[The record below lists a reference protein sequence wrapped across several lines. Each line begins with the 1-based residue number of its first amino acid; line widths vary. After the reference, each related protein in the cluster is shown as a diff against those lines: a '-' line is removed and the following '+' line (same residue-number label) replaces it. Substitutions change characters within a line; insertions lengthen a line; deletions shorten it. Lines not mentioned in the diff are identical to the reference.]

1 MKRGDTDFQYLE
13 NVACFKWFG
22 NKAIIILCGDIED
35 FD

>member
-13 NVACFKWFG
+13 NVACFKYR
-22 NKAIIILCGDIED
+22 AIIILSGDIED